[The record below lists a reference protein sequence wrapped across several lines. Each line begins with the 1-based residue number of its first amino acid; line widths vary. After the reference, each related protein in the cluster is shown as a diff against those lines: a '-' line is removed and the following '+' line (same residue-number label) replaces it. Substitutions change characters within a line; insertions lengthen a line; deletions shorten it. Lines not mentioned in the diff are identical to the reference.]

1 MSILT
6 CSLIGSNKETWVLNL
21 KGNIFANGSIS
32 WNKMSTNYFLQT
44 KRSNQ
49 KEKKGNGNYLSPC
62 PIPISQIISRLLSP
76 IFTVPLFI
84 FLIFVLCLHLSRFL
98 AEIWSLNQVVC
109 CTPKHKRCWGRLIFR
124 HVMVLDWE
132 FMRFAY
138 THLSTGCSGKYC
150 L

>member
-49 KEKKGNGNYLSPC
+49 KEKKETG
-62 PIPISQIISRLLSP
+62 ITSRLVPYPFPRLYRGFFP
-76 IFTVPLFI
+76 IFTVPHFI